1 MAFGFEK
8 VFRNQF
14 LVGGLKV
21 TGNSTFDGN
30 VAMAGSF
37 TNSSGY
43 VVPVTTVS
51 SSGGVPNHGIV
62 LLESTAAGDIN
73 HDFLVAPVV
82 GQEVTFINKVVSGS
96 SGVHFL
102 LSTTADLGGTVL
114 ILSTASTAG
123 RRIDMKGTGAYVTLV
138 GLTTAAW
145 GVTNRTPTTQTVI
158 VATTST

>member
-1 MAFGFEK
+1 MGTQKF
-8 VFRNQF
+8 FRNSYF
-14 LVGGLKV
+14 
-21 TGNSTFDGN
+21 TGNSSFAGDLT
-30 VAMAGSF
+30 VAGSIAG
-37 TNSSGY
+37 TGTLTASSGI
-43 VVPVTTVS
+43 VEAVTTVS

-73 HDFLVAPVV
+73 HDFLTAPVV
-82 GQEVTFINKVVSGS
+82 GQSVTFINKVVSGS

-123 RRIDMKGTGAYVTLV
+123 RRIDLKGTGASVTLV